1 MHVRITDSAR
11 NVLNNRSLA
20 NKVIDAIMDKKKSL
34 VRGEKVHVDDT
45 DVSIT
50 LVTSIP
56 DTPPNSKNR
65 HCH

>member
-34 VRGEKVHVDDT
+34 VRGEKVNVDDT